1 MLTPN
6 QTRAMDVSRHLCV
19 TANAGSGKTLVL
31 VERYF
36 RIVADRHAHVREVV
50 ALTYTD
56 KAAAELKRK
65 IAEKVSDALRT
76 ASSPAEASRLAS
88 VRSQLSAA
96 VIGTIHSF
104 CAMLLREYP
113 VEAQVDAAFTIL
125 EGLDQRTLV
134 QESMAE
140 TFRDLL
146 RGDPDTPLRREAMEL
161 IRRSGRWN
169 ILRTVAMLVE
179 KRDHLERWRE
189 KGGIYALPDDEVL
202 ALWRHTILRFVDAEL
217 NSESFLDDLASIVRI
232 GLGKKAPAVQALFSA
247 LQRGEHLSGNT
258 TVIGDLLDQMLTK
271 DGHLARAFVGAG
283 VDDERVQAVVRRLA
297 RWRKTL
303 SPMLLFAAGEDAKDS
318 HRLLLDAS
326 RVILT
331 LTWSVLDRYDRKKLE
346 SGRLDFEDLQL
357 RAKRLLQDAVVQRH
371 LAERFKFIMVDE
383 YQDTNR
389 LQYDILLPLLG
400 NLTTGN
406 LFIVGDP
413 KQSIYGFRDANVAVF
428 DQTKNDILRQTGAAS
443 VVVLEESFRPLRD
456 LVAFVNLLFSG
467 LMGEARGSSNGSSPE
482 VAYDPLIRARRNDQ
496 PGNVEL
502 LLAEPDDQDRRLS
515 EGQRIVRRIMQL
527 VQEGVQVYD
536 RTEVAR
542 AIRFRDIAV
551 LLRSRV
557 LVPEI
562 EEAFISHGVPF
573 VITGGVGYF
582 QTQDILDFY
591 NYFLFLLNP
600 TDDVALAGILRSPFY
615 AVSDAELLE
624 HAAVRGATTLWEHL
638 LDLPERTPEPIVLS
652 RGIAQVREILAV
664 GLTLTVPELLQSIL
678 KQTRY
683 VSKISA
689 TPRGAQALANLE
701 KLQHMARSYDAQGFT
716 TLYDFTSRLRRLI
729 EEEPREGQGTV
740 ENEGDAVQI
749 MTIHAAKGLE
759 FPVVIVPHLHR
770 QFQYDRDP
778 LIEEQVGFTVGMEDE
793 QSQKITPPIAVL
805 MKELGWRKTLAEE
818 KRIFYVAATR
828 ARDMLILSGD
838 PNVKRDTPTFMGWLL
853 DSLGVDV
860 HRLPRLLEYPR
871 TTQYLAFV
879 EGVMRPADEE
889 HILSIRVIRE
899 QDLVHVAPQEPV
911 RGEPAGQPPI
921 VLARATE
928 RKQPEVFSAT
938 KVRTYLH
945 CPGKY
950 YLRYILGYPDEP
962 RISFGGE
969 DELSEGDSSAEIVG
983 RAFHA
988 VMQNI
993 DRIEGD
999 PSSILDES
1007 VRALRREAPAG
1018 FPDAQGQAEDLAA
1031 RVRVVIAS
1039 SFWRDLHGAIDGMT
1053 EYTMTCPLGDDF
1065 ILGTVD
1071 RIVRTADG
1079 VWHVIDFKT
1088 DAVDA
1093 AGLGARVAEYLPQ
1106 IKFYALLVKK
1116 FFEAPAVDATLL
1128 FAAHP
1133 GSPFTLHLGD
1143 EELLAF
1149 ETELGDVIG
1158 RIRRGEFRPGQRRCV
1173 DCPLPAGVCE
1183 KFPVGF
1189 K

>member
-1 MLTPN
+1 
-6 QTRAMDVSRHLCV
+6 MDVSRHLCV

-36 RIVADRHAHVREVV
+36 RIVADSHAHVREVV

-76 ASSPAEASRLAS
+76 ASSPVEASHFAS
-88 VRSQLSAA
+88 VRSQLSGA

-104 CAMLLREYP
+104 CAMMLREHP

-140 TFRDLL
+140 TFRDIL
-146 RGDPDTPLRREAMEL
+146 RGDEDTPLRRETMQL
-161 IRRSGRWN
+161 IRRSGRSN
-169 ILRTVAMLVE
+169 ILRTVALLVE

-189 KGGIYALPDDEVL
+189 KGGVYALRDDEVL
-202 ALWRHTILRFVDAEL
+202 ALWRDAILRFVETEMHAT
-217 NSESFLDDLASIVRI
+217 SFLDDLATVVRI
-232 GLGKKAPAVQALFSA
+232 GLGRNAPEAQSHFAALRLGENLSAKAAVIGALF
-247 LQRGEHLSGNT
+247 G
-258 TVIGDLLDQMLTK
+258 QMLTGE
-271 DGHLARAFVGAG
+271 GHLARAFVGAG
-283 VDDERVQAVVRRLA
+283 EVDGRVQAAVRRLA
-297 RWRKTL
+297 GWRKAL
-303 SPMLLFAAGEDAKDS
+303 SPMLLFAKGEDAKDS
-318 HRLLLDAS
+318 HRLLLEAS
-326 RVILT
+326 RVILS

-357 RAKRLLQDAVVQRH
+357 RAKRLLQDAAVQRH

-400 NLTTGN
+400 NLTAGN

-413 KQSIYGFRDANVAVF
+413 KQSIYGFRDANIAVF
-428 DQTKNDILRQTGAAS
+428 DRTRNDILRQTGAPSA
-443 VVVLEESFRPLRD
+443 VVLEESFRPLRD
-456 LVAFVNLLFSG
+456 LVAFVNMLFAG
-467 LMGEARGSSNGSSPE
+467 LMGEAGGSLNGSSPE

-502 LLAEPDDQDRRLS
+502 LLAEPDDQERRLS

-527 VQEGVQVYD
+527 VRVGAQVYD
-536 RTEVAR
+536 REEVAR
-542 AIRFRDIAV
+542 AVRFRDIAV

-562 EEAFISHGVPF
+562 EEAFIAHGVPF

-600 TDDVALAGILRSPFY
+600 SDDVALAGILRSPFY

-624 HAAVRGATTLWEHL
+624 HAAGRGDTTLWEHL
-638 LDLPERTPEPIVLS
+638 RDLPERTTEPIVLS
-652 RGIAQVREILAV
+652 RGIAHVREILEV
-664 GLTLTVPELLQSIL
+664 GLRLTVPELIQSIL
-678 KQTRY
+678 QQTRY
-683 VSKISA
+683 VSTISA

-701 KLQHMARSYDAQGFT
+701 KLQQMARSYDAQGFT
-716 TLYDFTSRLRRLI
+716 TLYDFASRLRRLI
-729 EEEPREGQGTV
+729 DEEPREGQGTV

-770 QFQYDRDP
+770 QFQFDRDP
-778 LIEEQVGFTVGMEDE
+778 LIEDQIGFTVGMEDE
-793 QSQKITPPIAVL
+793 RSQKITPPIAVL
-805 MKELGWRKTLAEE
+805 MKELGRRKTLAEE

-838 PNVKRDTPTFMGWLL
+838 PNVKRDAPTFMGWLL
-853 DSLGVDV
+853 DSFGVDV
-860 HRLPRLLEYPR
+860 ERLPRLLEYPR
-871 TTQYLAFV
+871 TTQYLV
-879 EGVMRPADEE
+879 IVDGVMRPADEE
-889 HILSIRVIRE
+889 HILAVRVIRE
-899 QDLVHVAPQEPV
+899 EDLMDVAPL
-911 RGEPAGQPPI
+911 EPAKGTPAGDPPI
-921 VLARATE
+921 VLARAVG
-928 RKQPEVFSAT
+928 RRQPEVFSAT

-962 RISFGGE
+962 RIPFGGE

-993 DRIEGD
+993 DRIEGE
-999 PSSILDES
+999 PESILDES
-1007 VRALRREAPAG
+1007 ARALRREVPAG
-1018 FPDAQGQAEDLAA
+1018 FPDAQDQAADLAA
-1031 RVRVVIAS
+1031 HVRSVIAS
-1039 SFWRDLHGAIDGMT
+1039 SFWRHLHGAIDVMT

-1065 ILGTVD
+1065 ILGTAD
-1071 RIVRTADG
+1071 RIVKTADG

-1088 DAVDA
+1088 EAVDSA
-1093 AGLGARVAEYLPQ
+1093 LLGGRVAEYLPQ

-1116 FFEAPAVDATLL
+1116 FFEATAVEATL
-1128 FAAHP
+1128 FFTAHP
-1133 GSPFTLHLGD
+1133 GSPITLHLGGQ
-1143 EELLAF
+1143 ELQAF
-1149 ETELGDVIG
+1149 EVELADVIRRVHLGD
-1158 RIRRGEFRPGQRRCV
+1158 FRPSQGRCA
-1173 DCPLPAGVCE
+1173 DCPQPAGVCE
-1183 KFPVGF
+1183 RFPGSF